1 MAPSST
7 DSTRSL
13 TGAATPGLDR
23 LLGRL
28 RSTLKRNIWLN
39 GLGTALAAAA
49 LWLTFMYAADR
60 MLKLPAAI
68 RIIHLIVLVGG
79 TVWILRRT
87 LFQHA
92 RRVPGRSGLAMLAQ
106 RALPDDVPHDDRFV
120 SAIQLRET
128 VAAESVSAPLVQ
140 RVAREA
146 EEFVPK
152 VDLSRV
158 TDARGPL
165 GRVAA
170 AAIGMGVAAGALSYQ
185 PAMASIFG
193 QRLLGQNVAWP
204 RLTTLTVDV
213 PEGASGLDVQRPSVD
228 VIRVR
233 AARGSD
239 VPLVVF
245 AEGTVPELVT
255 LKFESGAAI
264 DLSASGTD
272 TFRTVLPSVQENIS
286 VRAFGG
292 DDQRGAQTIEVVV
305 LQPPDLASL
314 AFVIEPPAYS
324 GLPVRTEQD
333 TAISVLAGSRVSVIA
348 LTDPANATGIARTF
362 PDDEEIQLIRV
373 PFPLAQV
380 SQNGQPA
387 SASEAEG
394 PPPTGLGF
402 DRTVQESLRFRFEL
416 TDDTGLSNP
425 DPALFGIAVVPDRR
439 PELVTLEPGR
449 AEIET
454 IAGGALPLR
463 VLVRDDFGLGAFR
476 YEIRGIQ
483 TDEILTSTELPLD
496 DVSGALESQGRE
508 VRAAGLANTLLEVND
523 LRPDG
528 PMEDGQVVTL
538 QTFVLD
544 GRVPEPNETRSAPV
558 RVRVVSADEFL
569 RRQRD
574 GLGRAAED
582 VGQVDSRLSTSLT
595 RMNEFTMAMDGDE
608 AEAPAPSDITGLVND
623 ARRIQGDLT
632 AVGREL
638 SALASSMIYAR
649 MDDRAGALE
658 SRLFELTSSSTE
670 RSFQA
675 DVWTTLS
682 T

>member
-213 PEGASGLDVQRPSVD
+213 PEGA
-228 VIRVR
+228 
-233 AARGSD
+233 
-239 VPLVVF
+239 
-245 AEGTVPELVT
+245 
-255 LKFESGAAI
+255 
-264 DLSASGTD
+264 
-272 TFRTVLPSVQENIS
+272 
-286 VRAFGG
+286 
-292 DDQRGAQTIEVVV
+292 
-305 LQPPDLASL
+305 
-314 AFVIEPPAYS
+314 
-324 GLPVRTEQD
+324 
-333 TAISVLAGSRVSVIA
+333 
-348 LTDPANATGIARTF
+348 
-362 PDDEEIQLIRV
+362 
-373 PFPLAQV
+373 
-380 SQNGQPA
+380 
-387 SASEAEG
+387 
-394 PPPTGLGF
+394 
-402 DRTVQESLRFRFEL
+402 
-416 TDDTGLSNP
+416 
-425 DPALFGIAVVPDRR
+425 
-439 PELVTLEPGR
+439 
-449 AEIET
+449 
-454 IAGGALPLR
+454 
-463 VLVRDDFGLGAFR
+463 
-476 YEIRGIQ
+476 
-483 TDEILTSTELPLD
+483 
-496 DVSGALESQGRE
+496 
-508 VRAAGLANTLLEVND
+508 
-523 LRPDG
+523 
-528 PMEDGQVVTL
+528 
-538 QTFVLD
+538 
-544 GRVPEPNETRSAPV
+544 
-558 RVRVVSADEFL
+558 
-569 RRQRD
+569 
-574 GLGRAAED
+574 
-582 VGQVDSRLSTSLT
+582 
-595 RMNEFTMAMDGDE
+595 
-608 AEAPAPSDITGLVND
+608 
-623 ARRIQGDLT
+623 
-632 AVGREL
+632 
-638 SALASSMIYAR
+638 
-649 MDDRAGALE
+649 
-658 SRLFELTSSSTE
+658 
-670 RSFQA
+670 
-675 DVWTTLS
+675 
-682 T
+682 